1 MMLYKNILK
10 PILFRMDPERAHYLA
25 IGGLKWAARIPGVL
39 AACRAAIGLK
49 TYPELETDLWGI
61 RFQHPLGLAAGLDK
75 NGEAVEGL
83 ASCGFAFIEV
93 GTVTPRPQPGND
105 KPRLFRLP
113 EDGAL
118 INRMGFNNDGAKA
131 MAERLKRAKP
141 FGIPVAINIGKNKTT
156 PNEQAADDYKQCLR
170 DLYDVGDFFVVNISS
185 PNTPDLRKL
194 QHGES
199 LKQLL
204 FAIKNELEN
213 LSERTGKR
221 RKPFLVKIA
230 PDLTDEQLDEI
241 VATAQEVGVSG
252 IIATNTTIARPGL
265 TSPHRDEAGGL
276 SGRPLKDR
284 STAVIRRIYEKTGG
298 QVPIIGVGGIENG
311 DDAYAKIRA
320 GATMVEI
327 YTSFIYG
334 GPVKVREI
342 QERLRELL
350 KKDGFS
356 HVSQAVG
363 IDVRKRSAAGDS
375 M

>member
-1 MMLYKNILK
+1 
-10 PILFRMDPERAHYLA
+10 
-25 IGGLKWAARIPGVL
+25 
-39 AACRAAIGLK
+39 
-49 TYPELETDLWGI
+49 
-61 RFQHPLGLAAGLDK
+61 
-75 NGEAVEGL
+75 
-83 ASCGFAFIEV
+83 
-93 GTVTPRPQPGND
+93 
-105 KPRLFRLP
+105 
-113 EDGAL
+113 
-118 INRMGFNNDGAKA
+118 
-131 MAERLKRAKP
+131 
-141 FGIPVAINIGKNKTT
+141 
-156 PNEQAADDYKQCLR
+156 
-170 DLYDVGDFFVVNISS
+170 
-185 PNTPDLRKL
+185 LRKL